1 MEAIKLIWDIRS
13 LDAQVVTDDLIV
25 NLKNYIKENQIENS
39 EVGFETIMSH
49 YHVVYLKTTK
59 NYMIELRD
67 KFTPDR
73 GEYL

>member
-13 LDAQVVTDDLIV
+13 LDAQIVTDGLIG
-25 NLKNYIKENQIENS
+25 NLKKYIEENKIENS
-39 EVGFETIMSH
+39 SVGFEIIMSH

-73 GEYL
+73 GEYI

>member
-13 LDAQVVTDDLIV
+13 LDAQIVTDGLV
-25 NLKNYIKENQIENS
+25 GNLKKYIEENKIENS
-39 EVGFETIMSH
+39 SVGFEIIMSH

-73 GEYL
+73 GEYI

>member
-13 LDAQVVTDDLIV
+13 LDAQEVTDGLIG
-25 NLKNYIKENQIENS
+25 NLKNYIEENKIVNS

-59 NYMIELRD
+59 NHMIELRD